1 MATTGL
7 ESSLSPWAGPYV
19 TDMLGKGEAL
29 ASTPYTAFGGP
40 LTAEPSS
47 LQNQAFQGI
56 GALGIPQAT
65 SVGSFT
71 GSEYVP
77 PTAANALTGATA
89 AEGYFGPASG
99 NVVQNY
105 MNPYLEAA
113 LQPQYA
119 QAVEDYGI
127 AQNALQSRYANAG
140 AYGGSRQGVAEGML
154 GGKAL
159 QNMSAITGRGYE
171 QAYANAQDMF
181 NKDRTYGLDALM
193 QQADLGQVQ
202 RDIEGQGV
210 AADIAQFQEERDY
223 PYKQLQYQ
231 QSLLEGLPI
240 STQAYNFSEP
250 STFNQAAGGA
260 GTVIDLMRSIGFFG
274 GNS

>member
-19 TDMLGKGEAL
+19 TDILGKGEAL

-40 LTAEPSS
+40 LTAGPSS

-65 SVGSFT
+65 NVGSFT

-119 QAVEDYGI
+119 QAAEDYGI
-127 AQNALQSRYANAG
+127 AQRDLQSRYANAG

-181 NKDRTYGLDALM
+181 NRDRTYGLDALM
-193 QQADLGQVQ
+193 QQANLGQTQ